1 MAAPAIDLATPEA
14 LREEVWRLRGELQ
27 DAHGQVRTLH
37 GVVAD
42 QARALAGLAP
52 PDAVNSLPI
61 REVFAAYEQH
71 RSADHSWAVIC
82 DRLAPLVRRLGDLPC
97 GLLTPKKWA
106 EHRRARMKELTFRG
120 TPPNATTLNIELAR
134 AKTMM
139 KWAAEEEQGFVSFN
153 PLRDAKREK
162 QKPPRRTWLT
172 EADLQRLLVSGQPIP
187 ERARAMFKAFLLT
200 AADTGL
206 RFDEVRTLRRD
217 RITETDD
224 GVVAQI
230 PDTKNRKAHL
240 AGLTPRAWEALQ
252 EVPHCGSDF
261 FFGNHHRGG
270 KLFATSC
277 IWRWFRLAAEDVGL
291 DSIAAAGEI
300 RVRIHDLRRSA
311 ASNAHNRGATLL
323 EVQDMLNHSNPGIT
337 AQYVQR
343 TNANAIRVARLMERG
358 ANKERRGPHRS
369 PNHGPEN
376 KK

>member
-1 MAAPAIDLATPEA
+1 MGGVPGSGLAIEDPQG
-14 LREEVWRLRGELQ
+14 EVARLRSELQ

-52 PDAVNSLPI
+52 PDAVNSLPLKD
-61 REVFAAYEQH
+61 VFAAYEVH
-71 RSADHSWAVIC
+71 RGKEHSWIVIR
-82 DRLAPLVRRLGDLPC
+82 DRLRPLVRRLGDLPC
-97 GLLTPKKWA
+97 GLLTPKKWS
-106 EHRRARMKELTFRG
+106 EHRRARMKEVMYRG
-120 TPPNATTLNIELAR
+120 TGPNATTLNIELAR
-134 AKTMM
+134 AKTML

-172 EADLQRLLVSGQPIP
+172 EADLQRLLKAEQPIP
-187 ERARAMFKAFLLT
+187 ERARLMFHAFLLT

-217 RITETDD
+217 RISRID
-224 GVVAQI
+224 GAVVVQI

-240 AGLTPRAWEALQ
+240 AGLTSRAWEALS
-252 EVPHCGSDF
+252 EIAHCGSEF
-261 FFGNHHRGG
+261 FFGNHHRNGR
-270 KLFATSC
+270 LFSESS
-277 IWRWFRLAAEDVGL
+277 IWRWFRLAAEDVDL
-291 DSIAAAGEI
+291 DSIVAAGEG

-323 EVQDMLNHSNPGIT
+323 EVQDLLNHSNPGIT

-358 ANKERRGPHRS
+358 AEMERRGPQRS
-369 PNHGPEN
+369 PNHGSEN